1 MVVFRAAY
9 NGRLSFL
16 PLFAAHAHDCLLAAP
31 PSFPPGAPGAGL
43 LAAGV
48 WRGLVTGDVRARCAC
63 GLTTKELAWRL
74 GVKTATVN
82 AWECDR
88 SQPGAHRLNKLSGL
102 LNVSL
107 SWLLHGVG
115 TAPVYPEEEQQVA
128 VVEEQLAK
136 LKLLHAET
144 GQLIGSIQ
152 KRLDRMST
160 PSHY

>member
-1 MVVFRAAY
+1 MSDTATIFEQIPDIDTF
-9 NGRLSFL
+9 GGKLS
-16 PLFAAHAHDCLLAAP
+16 
-31 PSFPPGAPGAGL
+31 
-43 LAAGV
+43 
-48 WRGLVTGDVRARCAC
+48 RARCAC